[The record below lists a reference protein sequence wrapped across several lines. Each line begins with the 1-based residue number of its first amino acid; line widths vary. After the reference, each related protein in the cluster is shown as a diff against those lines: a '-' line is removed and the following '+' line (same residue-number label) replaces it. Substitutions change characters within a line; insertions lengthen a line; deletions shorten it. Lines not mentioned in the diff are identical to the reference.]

1 MYVNECAT
9 RKMFFHTVNVSYIN
23 ECSNRKVF

>member
-1 MYVNECAT
+1 M
-9 RKMFFHTVNVSYIN
+9 NVQLVKCFSTLMYIN